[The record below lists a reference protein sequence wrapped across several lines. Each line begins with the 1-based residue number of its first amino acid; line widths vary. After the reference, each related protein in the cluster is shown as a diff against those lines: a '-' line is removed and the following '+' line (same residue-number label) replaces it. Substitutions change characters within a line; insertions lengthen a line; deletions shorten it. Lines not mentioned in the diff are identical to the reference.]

1 MLDTLMVFWAE
12 GTNMTDMLELSFMR
26 YALAAGVL
34 LSALA
39 GYFGVFV
46 VQRRMSFLGAGLG
59 HAAFGGIALGLLLDT
74 QPLWVA
80 IPFTVIVAISI
91 SWVKDHTRLAGD
103 TAIGI
108 FFSVSVAL
116 GILFLSLAG
125 GRNADAFSYLFGSI
139 LSVTSSDLWVSSGLV
154 LIGLSSLPRLWGN
167 WAYATFDTEAAKI
180 GAISTR
186 RDDLLLIVLLSLTI
200 VVSLKVVGILLVAA
214 WIVVPA
220 ASARLLATTFA
231 GMTILSVAFAVTSTV
246 VGLFLSYALDLPS
259 GAIIVLVQAAVFVV
273 AMILQGKT

>member
-1 MLDTLMVFWAE
+1 MI
-12 GTNMTDMLELSFMR
+12 DMLELSFMR

-59 HAAFGGIALGLLLDT
+59 HAAFGGIALGLLLGM
-74 QPLWVA
+74 QPLWIA
-80 IPFTVIVAISI
+80 IPFTVLVAIGI

-103 TAIGI
+103 TTIGI
-108 FFSVSVAL
+108 FFSISVAL

-139 LSVTSSDLWVSSGLV
+139 LSVTSADLWISLALV
-154 LIGLSSLPRLWGN
+154 MIGMVSLPRLWGN
-167 WAYATFDTEAAKI
+167 WSYATFDAEAARI
-180 GAISTR
+180 GGMSTR
-186 RDDLLLIVLLSLTI
+186 RDDLLLIVLLSHTI

-220 ASARLLATTFA
+220 ASARLLASTFA
-231 GMTILSVAFAVTSTV
+231 GMTILAVTIAVTSTV
-246 VGLFLSYALDLPS
+246 FGLYLSYVLDLPS
-259 GAIIVLVQAAVFVV
+259 GAIIVLVQALFFGV
-273 AMILQGKT
+273 AMLIQGKRRS